1 MNWATKYRKH
11 QPVTRDDVELEI
23 VYAGQTMR
31 KISVKEAAV
40 LGYTETYDSVDGLG
54 RFELVIQQHCFGDRE
69 HCYVPVPQKDG
80 SLLHVVYRLDLFYLD
95 SLDELAGLKQKT
107 LDLHAL
113 FEDNQWVRPYFTGN
127 EPDQSSAFQ
136 QDWFCTTTPRLPFSI
151 SFSLIRW
158 DRETVYGQLELDL
171 TTSIGRELL
180 GNNYPVIQDRIGQLI
195 ADGYG
200 AKDAMLDG
208 GRRTVGSKTVKCD
221 LAEWYQVSAGEK
233 RMKITAPRIKLE
245 YNNIHPKETKGSGI
259 PGILAFVK
267 ATTAATAATAQAEAA
282 PGAEVVA
289 TTSKAEKPTTVS
301 KSNNI
306 DTGKTK
312 KIAPGGGLQTHEA
325 KGGHLISRHVGKSDA
340 ELIERVQKN
349 PKLPGASSFTNLEI
363 AEEVTY
369 NVLTDQ
375 KNTSIIKDWLAKGRL
390 VLDYQSQPPTILGRG
405 VAQGS
410 TVVKNLYNARIV
422 LKSDKAGGYY
432 ILTGYPK

>member
-221 LAEWYQVSAGEK
+221 LAEWYRVSAGEK

-245 YNNIHPKETKGSGI
+245 YNNIRPKTTKGSGI
-259 PGILAFVK
+259 PGALEFVK
-267 ATTAATAATAQAEAA
+267 AAPAAAATAQAEAA
-282 PGAEVVA
+282 LVAETVLNNVPEE
-289 TTSKAEKPTTVS
+289 TVKAQNPLPNFENAKIDSRKLTEYALNPDHPIGQNKAKVFKS
-301 KSNNI
+301 ALGYNKSNANLLI
-306 DTGKTK
+306 KQIYDKL
-312 KIAPGGGLQTHEA
+312 PQSEA
-325 KGGHLISRHVGKSDA
+325 IVGKLDQYGQRYTMDM
-340 ELIERVQKN
+340 LITGVN
-349 PKLPGASSFTNLEI
+349 G
-363 AEEVTY
+363 
-369 NVLTDQ
+369 
-375 KNTSIIKDWLAKGRL
+375 NTAIVRTGWIIK
-390 VLDYQSQPPTILGRG
+390 P
-405 VAQGS
+405 GS
-410 TVVKNLYNARIV
+410 DTPELTTLYVK
-422 LKSDKAGGYY
+422 
-432 ILTGYPK
+432 